1 MLFEFGSD
9 HVRCCTVPIFTVRRS
24 RHILDWEFCETLRTR
39 RTQLWDAGQKSD
51 YVWVTEAYTD
61 QYYGNA
67 AAAAEG
73 AAAWCQR
80 IAVSAWQTHG

>member
-1 MLFEFGSD
+1 
-9 HVRCCTVPIFTVRRS
+9 
-24 RHILDWEFCETLRTR
+24 
-39 RTQLWDAGQKSD
+39 
-51 YVWVTEAYTD
+51 VWVTEAYTD

>member
-1 MLFEFGSD
+1 MCD
-9 HVRCCTVPIFTVRRS
+9 VVRS
-24 RHILDWEFCETLRTR
+24 RFLLFVDGDIYWTGNSVRLYGLEGHSYGTLDK
-39 RTQLWDAGQKSD
+39 KSD
-51 YVWVTEAYTD
+51 YVRVTEAYTD
-61 QYYGNA
+61 QYYGN